1 VYQLFAG
8 NWLQMYLPGETPAGL
23 VSLRQQELQNLRG
36 DGTGERM
43 FHDRIY
49 DYATYDD
56 LGDADLKESLKRP
69 PLGGSQELPYPRRVR
84 TGRPM
89 SKKGVLL
96 LL

>member
-1 VYQLFAG
+1 
-8 NWLQMYLPGETPAGL
+8 MYLPGDTPAGL

-36 DGTGERM
+36 DGTGERK

-49 DYATYDD
+49 DYDTYND
-56 LGDADLKESLKRP
+56 LGDADLKASLKRP

-89 SKKGVLL
+89 SKKGGCVVVTLIEPVMM
-96 LL
+96 